1 MYHYIP
7 DSVWPLRFIFFF
19 SHLREPGR
27 KKKYRL
33 KRVERQETY
42 QHQQPELLPVRS
54 GSLFKF
60 FVTNLIWAAEHTV
73 YIFQTSA
80 LLIVDLQN
88 DFLILC
94 PQSRV
99 EQWVHNCEVFLIM
112 RNHLTHCYQKKKQL
126 PYSCAYECLR
136 PPVTLQ
142 FTSMSHIMYEHGENT
157 QKEFC
162 LKY

>member
-1 MYHYIP
+1 MWDPYISALGDTVREHTDLQVRPAKPHPNVKAHCYGVNLLPSLSPQSYILQLFSFVWNTVISKQEPSMAYQTQTVSWMYHYIP

-60 FVTNLIWAAEHTV
+60 FVTNIIWAAEHTV
-73 YIFQTSA
+73 YIF
-80 LLIVDLQN
+80 
-88 DFLILC
+88 
-94 PQSRV
+94 
-99 EQWVHNCEVFLIM
+99 
-112 RNHLTHCYQKKKQL
+112 
-126 PYSCAYECLR
+126 
-136 PPVTLQ
+136 
-142 FTSMSHIMYEHGENT
+142 
-157 QKEFC
+157 
-162 LKY
+162 